1 MKLICRI
8 MKIVIVFYQGKEVT
22 RVKCTELVLMGNGF
36 KLLTSGNEVARFL
49 NDYDYAL
56 HQEEKYFFTTTISSN
71 DLVRICNTQFKR
83 NELD

>member
-1 MKLICRI
+1 

-22 RVKCTELVLMGNGF
+22 RVKCEEIVLMGNGF
-36 KLLTSGNEVARFL
+36 KLLTAGNEVARFL

-56 HQEEKYFFTTTISSN
+56 HQEVKDFFTATVSGN
-71 DLVRICNTQFKR
+71 DLIALCNSQFKR